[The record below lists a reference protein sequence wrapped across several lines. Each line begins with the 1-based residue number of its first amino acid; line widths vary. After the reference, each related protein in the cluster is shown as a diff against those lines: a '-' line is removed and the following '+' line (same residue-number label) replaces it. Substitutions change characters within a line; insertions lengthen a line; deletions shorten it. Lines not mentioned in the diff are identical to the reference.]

1 MFFPMAGF
9 LYWLCDVRGKAG
21 IFDILRP
28 AGTAT
33 LTCYIVPYVWYAVM
47 GVFHLSYPA
56 IFNHGYTG
64 LIRSAVFAIVVVMLT
79 GLLSR
84 LHVKLKL

>member
-1 MFFPMAGF
+1 M
-9 LYWLCDVRGKAG
+9 
-21 IFDILRP
+21 
-28 AGTAT
+28 
-33 LTCYIVPYVWYAVM
+33 PYVWYAVM

-84 LHVKLKL
+84 LHIKLKL